1 MSFRC
6 LRNERR
12 KAMTDNTRKMLLR
25 LYTDENA
32 HVGDRRVVD
41 EIVRRAREA
50 GLAGATALRGRIGF
64 GGKAAPIHHHHA
76 LGVGDN
82 LPIVVE
88 IVDSESKLRYFVEQ
102 RLDDL
107 HHIGLITLERV
118 EVLTRGV
125 PEQER

>member
-1 MSFRC
+1 MRISDWSSDVCSSDLSRGASGSRWMSFRC

-50 GLAGATALRGRIGF
+50 GLRSEERRVGKECVSTCRSRGSPDR
-64 GGKAAPIHHHHA
+64 
-76 LGVGDN
+76 
-82 LPIVVE
+82 
-88 IVDSESKLRYFVEQ
+88 
-102 RLDDL
+102 
-107 HHIGLITLERV
+107 
-118 EVLTRGV
+118 
-125 PEQER
+125 

>member
-1 MSFRC
+1 
-6 LRNERR
+6 
-12 KAMTDNTRKMLLR
+12 MTDNTRKMLLR

-32 HVGDRRVVD
+32 HVGDQRVVD

-50 GLAGATALRGRIGF
+50 GLAGATALRGRMGF

-102 RLDDL
+102 RLGDL